1 MGKQICVAAKA
12 GGDAMHRRS
21 SIEEDF
27 EVVGELASVSAQI
40 VFKCFYRAGIGRPVA
55 KWTIAYGQR
64 LARLMRCIHCTLG
77 NGHRCYVGKQFEHSK
92 LGLF

>member
-1 MGKQICVAAKA
+1 MNGKKICVAAKA

-40 VFKCFYRAGIGRPVA
+40 VFQMFLSGWNWSTCRKVDHSVWSKIGKIDEVYSLH
-55 KWTIAYGQR
+55 TG
-64 LARLMRCIHCTLG
+64 
-77 NGHRCYVGKQFEHSK
+77 
-92 LGLF
+92 